1 MIVQEINLYQE
12 RFKEKKLLLSALN
25 GLILSGLVICALI
38 ALSFLYTNMI
48 AEETLRLQQNE
59 QQKLLSSQ
67 RLEQLKKELER
78 LLAANDLDQQ
88 ILQLSKDIKVRKR
101 MLDFVENNQFGSGQ
115 GFSQNLSE
123 LASLSGS
130 DLWLNQISLAGD
142 FIRISGSALQAETVP
157 EYFTRFQAR
166 DLFEGHVFDV
176 FELGRDEQRDWKVDF
191 VIASRAASDE

>member
-12 RFKEKKLLLSALN
+12 RFREKKLLLSALN
-25 GLILSGLVICALI
+25 GFILCGVVIFTLIG
-38 ALSFLYTNMI
+38 LSFLFANMI

-59 QQKLLSSQ
+59 QQKQLSTQ
-67 RLEQLKKELER
+67 RLEQQKKELER
-78 LLAANDLDQQ
+78 LLAENRLDQQ
-88 ILQLSKDIKVRKR
+88 ILQVSKDIKVRKR

-123 LASLSGS
+123 LASLSGN

-157 EYFTRFQAR
+157 EYFNRFQTR
-166 DLFEGHVFDV
+166 DLFQGHVFDV

-191 VIASRAASDE
+191 MIASRAASDE